1 MTGQIVKFVVR
12 KLLPNRK
19 RSDGHNR
26 PGETA
31 PSVRSIAGQRS
42 PSPFAMPTAF
52 LTFWPGC
59 TVTRQRPAKID
70 EVRRPFGERL

>member
-1 MTGQIVKFVVR
+1 MTGRIVKFVVR

-19 RSDGHNR
+19 RSDGRNR

-31 PSVRSIAGQRS
+31 PSVRYAAGRMS

-52 LTFWPGC
+52 LTFWPSC
-59 TVTRQRPAKID
+59 TVARQRPAKID